1 VRANT
6 FMVIFFVELIRG
18 CDQIFCF
25 GSPRNSNKEM
35 YGFFCRVTA
44 VALQNK
50 LYAFTPACLRRQ
62 ATFEALESR
71 RVPLLCFSE
80 PLTE

>member
-25 GSPRNSNKEM
+25 GSPRNSNK
-35 YGFFCRVTA
+35 
-44 VALQNK
+44 
-50 LYAFTPACLRRQ
+50 
-62 ATFEALESR
+62 
-71 RVPLLCFSE
+71 
-80 PLTE
+80 